1 MITDQVKWL
10 SFRGPHQ
17 NIYIGR
23 FQSEIHR
30 VVALHFSPLEDDVLR
45 KLS

>member
-23 FQSEIHR
+23 SHSEIHG
-30 VVALHFSPLEDDVLR
+30 VVALHISPLDDYVLR
-45 KLS
+45 KVS